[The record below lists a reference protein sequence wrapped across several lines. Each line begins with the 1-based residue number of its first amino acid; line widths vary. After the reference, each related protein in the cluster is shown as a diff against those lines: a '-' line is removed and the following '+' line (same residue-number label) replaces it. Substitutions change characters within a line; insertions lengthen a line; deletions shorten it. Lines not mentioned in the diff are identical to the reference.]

1 MYTVFENM
9 FYTIDPEPV
18 VQDVKP
24 ANKRKEI
31 NINIRIKK
39 KNVVPLLPIIYE
51 LGPGTPQQTI

>member
-39 KNVVPLLPIIYE
+39 RMWFLCCPSYE

>member
-39 KNVVPLLPIIYE
+39 KECGSFVAHHI
-51 LGPGTPQQTI
+51 